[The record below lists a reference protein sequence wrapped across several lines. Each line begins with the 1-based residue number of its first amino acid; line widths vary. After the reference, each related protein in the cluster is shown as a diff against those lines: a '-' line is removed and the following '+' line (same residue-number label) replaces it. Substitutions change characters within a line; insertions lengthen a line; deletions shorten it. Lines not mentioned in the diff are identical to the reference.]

1 MLLQIKKNKFKT
13 AKNNKI
19 KDNNKNKF
27 YIFYGTNIYNY
38 SLSNEILN
46 GLTLDLNIIF
56 QIKLFK

>member
-1 MLLQIKKNKFKT
+1 MEQIF
-13 AKNNKI
+13 I
-19 KDNNKNKF
+19 
-27 YIFYGTNIYNY
+27 IY